1 MNGSD
6 VQAPEVVPFPGRGEV
21 FFDPRPGRALR
32 LSWHADEGV
41 AVLSLWQG
49 ASCSGTFRL
58 PISEVPDLVDALVR
72 GLASSGVAGTDANRP
87 GTRAG

>member
-1 MNGSD
+1 MTGPS
-6 VQAPEVVPFPGRGEV
+6 VQALQVVPFPGRGEV

-32 LSWHADEGV
+32 LSWHAEEGV

-72 GLASSGVAGTDANRP
+72 GLAVSAVAGTDADRP
-87 GTRAG
+87 DTRAG